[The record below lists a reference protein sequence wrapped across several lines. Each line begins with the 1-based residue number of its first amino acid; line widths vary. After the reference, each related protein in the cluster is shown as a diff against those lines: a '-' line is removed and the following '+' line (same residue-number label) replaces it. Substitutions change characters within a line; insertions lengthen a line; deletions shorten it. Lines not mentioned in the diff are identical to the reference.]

1 GGDLMGHAL
10 SGLADLLGKQPVPV
24 HVNREEAEWVRRTT
38 GVSATDLTAHDHDD
52 EIRIGELPIRLLHT
66 PGHTP
71 GSQCF
76 LVDGKLV
83 AGDTLFLQGCGRT
96 DFPGGDPEALYHS
109 LRRLAELT
117 GDPIVHPGHLYS
129 EEPKAPLSEVRRTN
143 VVFRAGTLEQFRS
156 MFG

>member
-1 GGDLMGHAL
+1 L
-10 SGLADLLGKQPVPV
+10 SGLADLLGKQPAPV

-38 GVSATDLTAHDHDD
+38 GVSATDLTPHDHDD
-52 EIRIGELPIRLLHT
+52 EIRVGELPIRLLHT

-96 DFPGGDPEALYHS
+96 DFPGGDTDALYHS

-117 GDPIVHPGHLYS
+117 GDPIVHPGHRYS
-129 EEPKAPLSEVRRTN
+129 EEPKALLSEVRRTN
-143 VVFRAGTLEQFRS
+143 MVFRASTLEQFRS
-156 MFG
+156 LFG